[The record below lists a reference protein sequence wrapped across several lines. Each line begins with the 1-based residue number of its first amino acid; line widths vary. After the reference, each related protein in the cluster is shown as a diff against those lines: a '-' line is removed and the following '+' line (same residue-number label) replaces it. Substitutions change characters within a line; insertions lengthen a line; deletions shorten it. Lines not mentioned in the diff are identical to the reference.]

1 VKFMGKID
9 VKEEQNR
16 VFICTGTGCILSGA
30 DRVNAAFK
38 EEFKKRKISEID
50 IVQTGCHGF
59 CQQGPIIVIQPEG
72 IFYPMVSAENVAR
85 IVEEHLLGGKIID
98 DLLYKDP
105 STGEKVPFYKDINF
119 YKKQTRIVLRNCG
132 QIDPEEIDN
141 YIEHGGYEAL
151 KKVLSEMTPEEVVE
165 EVKASCLRGRGGAGF
180 PTGIKWDFARKASG
194 DVKYL
199 ICNADEGDPGA
210 FMDRSVL
217 EGDPHSVLEGM
228 MIAAYAIGASV
239 GYIYVRAEYPLA
251 VKRLKIAV
259 EHVKKKGFL
268 GKNIL
273 GSSFNFEIKIKEG
286 AGAFVCGEE
295 TALMASIE
303 GRRGT
308 PRVRP
313 PFPAQSGLWGKP
325 TNINNVETLANIAW
339 IIINGA
345 NKFAAIGTEKSKGTK
360 IFAVTGKVKNG
371 GLVEVPM
378 GTSLR
383 EVIFDIC
390 GGVKD
395 DEEFKAVQIGGPSG
409 GCLPAEFLDTPIDYE
424 SLTQTG
430 AIVGSGG
437 MVVMDE
443 SSCMVDLARYFLAFT
458 QKESCGKCVP
468 CRVGTKRMLEM
479 LQRMTKGESNEEEL
493 VLLENLAQDIK
504 VSSLCGLGQTAPNPV
519 LTMFKYFRKEFE
531 EHVKEGRCRAGVCS
545 ELIAYI
551 IKENICKGCG
561 VCKKHC
567 PVGAISG
574 EKKQPHEIDVAKC
587 VKCGICMQHCPFDA
601 IYVAE

>member
-1 VKFMGKID
+1 MVKIK
-9 VKEEQNR
+9 VKEKQNK
-16 VFICTGTGCILSGA
+16 VFICTGTGCVLSGSEK
-30 DRVNAAFK
+30 VKSAFK

-59 CQQGPIIVIQPEG
+59 CQQGPIVVIQPEG
-72 IFYPMVSAENVAR
+72 VFYPRISAENVPQ
-85 IVEEHLLGGKIID
+85 IVEEHLIGGEVVE
-98 DLLYKDP
+98 DLLYED
-105 STGEKVPFYKDINF
+105 SQTGKKIPLYKDINF
-119 YKKQTRIVLRNCG
+119 YQKQNRIVLRNCG
-132 QIDPEEIDN
+132 QIDPEEIDD
-141 YIEHGGYEAL
+141 YIEHGGYKAL
-151 KKVLSEMTPEEVVE
+151 EKVLSKMSPEEVVE
-165 EVKASCLRGRGGAGF
+165 EVKASGLRGRGGAGF
-180 PTGIKWDFARKASG
+180 PTGLKWSFAQKAPG
-194 DVKYL
+194 DVKYV

-228 MIAAYAIGASV
+228 MIAAYAIGASE

-259 EHVKKKGFL
+259 EHAKKKGFS

-273 GSSFNFEIKIKEG
+273 GSSFDFEIKIKEG

-303 GRRGT
+303 GKRGM
-308 PRVRP
+308 PRIRP

-339 IIINGA
+339 IITNGA
-345 NKFAAIGTEKSKGTK
+345 DKFAAIGTEKSKGTK

-378 GTSLR
+378 GTTLR
-383 EVIFDIC
+383 KVIFDIC
-390 GGVKD
+390 GGIKD
-395 DEEFKAVQIGGPSG
+395 DKKFKAVQIGGPSG

-443 SSCMVDLARYFLAFT
+443 SSCVVDLAKYFLTFT

-479 LQRMTKGESNEEEL
+479 LERMTKGESDEKEL
-493 VLLENLAQDIK
+493 VLLEELARDVK
-504 VSSLCGLGQTAPNPV
+504 VASLCGLGQTAPNPI
-519 LTMFKYFRKEFE
+519 LTMLEYFQEEFE

-545 ELIAYI
+545 ELIAYV
-551 IKENICKGCG
+551 IKENACRGCG

-567 PVGAISG
+567 PMGAIAG
-574 EKKQPHEIDVAKC
+574 EKKQPHEIDVTKC
-587 VKCGICMQHCPFDA
+587 VKCGICMQYCPFDA
-601 IYVAE
+601 IYIAK

>member
-1 VKFMGKID
+1 VVKVK
-9 VKEEQNR
+9 VKEKQNK
-16 VFICTGTGCILSGA
+16 VFICTGTGCVLSGSEK
-30 DRVNAAFK
+30 VKSAFK

-59 CQQGPIIVIQPEG
+59 CQQGPIVVIQPEG
-72 IFYPMVSAENVAR
+72 VFYPTVSAENVSR
-85 IVEEHLLGGKIID
+85 IVEEHLIGGEVVE
-98 DLLYKDP
+98 DLLYED
-105 STGEKVPFYKDINF
+105 SRTGKKISLYKDINF
-119 YKKQTRIVLRNCG
+119 YQKQNRIVLRNCG
-132 QIDPEEIDN
+132 QINPEEIDD
-141 YIEHGGYEAL
+141 YIESGGYKAL
-151 KKVLSEMTPEEVVE
+151 EKVLNKMSPEEVVE
-165 EVKASCLRGRGGAGF
+165 EVKASGLRGRGGAGF
-180 PTGIKWDFARKASG
+180 PTGLKWSFAQKAPG
-194 DVKYL
+194 AVKYV

-228 MIAAYAIGASV
+228 MIAAYAIGASE

-259 EHVKKKGFL
+259 EHAKKKGFL

-273 GSSFNFEIKIKEG
+273 GSSFDFEIKMKEG

-303 GRRGT
+303 GKRGM
-308 PRVRP
+308 PRIRP

-339 IIINGA
+339 IITNGA
-345 NKFAAIGTEKSKGTK
+345 DKFAAIGTEKSKGTK

-378 GTSLR
+378 GTTLR
-383 EVIFDIC
+383 KVIFDIC
-390 GGVKD
+390 GGIKD
-395 DEEFKAVQIGGPSG
+395 DKKFKAVQIGGPSG
-409 GCLPAEFLDTPIDYE
+409 GCLPTEFLDTPIDYE

-443 SSCMVDLARYFLAFT
+443 SSCVVDLAKYFLTFT

-479 LQRMTKGESNEEEL
+479 LERMTKGESDEKEL
-493 VLLENLAQDIK
+493 VLLEELARDVK
-504 VSSLCGLGQTAPNPV
+504 VASLCGLGQTAPNPI
-519 LTMFKYFRKEFE
+519 LTMLEYFQEEFE

-545 ELIAYI
+545 ELIAYV
-551 IKENICKGCG
+551 IKENVCRGCG

-567 PVGAISG
+567 PMGAITG
-574 EKKQPHEIDVAKC
+574 EKKQPHEIDVTKC

-601 IYVAE
+601 IYIAK

>member
-1 VKFMGKID
+1 VVKIKI
-9 VKEEQNR
+9 KEKQNK
-16 VFICTGTGCILSGA
+16 VFICTGTGCVLSGSEK
-30 DRVNAAFK
+30 VKSAFK

-59 CQQGPIIVIQPEG
+59 CQQGPIVVIQPEG
-72 IFYPMVSAENVAR
+72 VFYPRISAENVPR
-85 IVEEHLLGGKIID
+85 IVEEHLIGGEVVE
-98 DLLYKDP
+98 DLLYED
-105 STGEKVPFYKDINF
+105 SQTGKKIPLYKDINF
-119 YKKQTRIVLRNCG
+119 YQKQNRIVLRNCG
-132 QIDPEEIDN
+132 QIDPEEIDD
-141 YIEHGGYEAL
+141 YIEHGGYKAL
-151 KKVLSEMTPEEVVE
+151 EKVLSKMSPEEVVE
-165 EVKASCLRGRGGAGF
+165 EVKASGLRGRGGAGF
-180 PTGIKWDFARKASG
+180 PTGLKWSFAQKAPG
-194 DVKYL
+194 DVKYV

-228 MIAAYAIGASV
+228 MIAAYAIGASE

-259 EHVKKKGFL
+259 EHAKKKGFS

-273 GSSFNFEIKIKEG
+273 GSSFDFEIKIKEG

-303 GRRGT
+303 GKRGM
-308 PRVRP
+308 PRIRP

-339 IIINGA
+339 IITNGA
-345 NKFAAIGTEKSKGTK
+345 DKFAVIGTEKSKGTK

-378 GTSLR
+378 GTTLR
-383 EVIFDIC
+383 KVIFDIC

-395 DEEFKAVQIGGPSG
+395 DKKFKAVQIGGPSG

-443 SSCMVDLARYFLAFT
+443 SSCVVDLAKYFLTFT

-479 LQRMTKGESNEEEL
+479 LERMTKGESDEKEL
-493 VLLENLAQDIK
+493 VLLEELARDVK
-504 VSSLCGLGQTAPNPV
+504 VASLCGLGQTAPNPI
-519 LTMFKYFRKEFE
+519 LTMLEYFQEEFE

-545 ELIAYI
+545 ELIAYV
-551 IKENICKGCG
+551 IKENACRGCG

-567 PVGAISG
+567 PMGAITG
-574 EKKQPHEIDVAKC
+574 EKKQPHEIDVTKC

-601 IYVAE
+601 IYIAK

>member
-1 VKFMGKID
+1 MGKID